1 MIREI
6 VKKGDPVLTKKCHAV
21 TKFDQKLHSLLDDM
35 RDTLTSSNGVG
46 LAAPQV
52 GILRRAV
59 VVINDQDEYIELIN
73 PEIVS
78 SSGEQTGL
86 EGCLSLPG
94 YYGEV
99 TRPMKVKVRAQNRNG
114 EPFEVEEEGL
124 TARCFCHEI
133 AHLEGH
139 MFDELC
145 DKLYTDEEIEN
156 MMEDAARD
164 GRAERDAMLA
174 QQAEAH
180 QTAGEE
186 G

>member
-78 SSGEQTGL
+78 SSVYAETGCPPISTGAKVGSGVGTGI
-86 EGCLSLPG
+86 EEAAGAASIDGPPGAAVGAATGCADPRSQAIRQRRHRHRMDMKRLFFIFG
-94 YYGEV
+94 YQG
-99 TRPMKVKVRAQNRNG
+99 
-114 EPFEVEEEGL
+114 
-124 TARCFCHEI
+124 
-133 AHLEGH
+133 
-139 MFDELC
+139 
-145 DKLYTDEEIEN
+145 
-156 MMEDAARD
+156 
-164 GRAERDAMLA
+164 
-174 QQAEAH
+174 
-180 QTAGEE
+180 
-186 G
+186 